1 MEVVEAIRAEATVEA
16 TIQAEAIIRA
26 EATTT
31 SKRHRPFREQEE
43 QATMIDYKAIRLV
56 HRVETVY
63 SDSETHRR
71 LEEVR
76 YPTYPDDPRC
86 KALARAV
93 NRKSNGMNDTEQAVL
108 ADFPE
113 QGIDLG
119 FWSRALTFSPA
130 VADVPVKR
138 HAAIVC
144 LVRQGRLGI
153 CIGTRDGKR
162 VEILARLN

>member
-1 MEVVEAIRAEATVEA
+1 MPNYDAIR
-16 TIQAEAIIRA
+16 R
-26 EATTT
+26 
-31 SKRHRPFREQEE
+31 
-43 QATMIDYKAIRLV
+43 V
-56 HRVETVY
+56 HRVETIY

-93 NRKSNGMNDTEQAVL
+93 SRKSGSMNDTEQAVL

-119 FWSRALTFSPA
+119 WWSRALTFAPA
-130 VADVPVKR
+130 IANWPVKR
-138 HAAIVC
+138 HAALVS
-144 LVRQGRLGI
+144 LVRLGYLGL
-153 CIGTRDGKR
+153 CIGTRDGQK

>member
-1 MEVVEAIRAEATVEA
+1 
-16 TIQAEAIIRA
+16 
-26 EATTT
+26 
-31 SKRHRPFREQEE
+31 
-43 QATMIDYKAIRLV
+43 MIDYKAIRRV
-56 HRVETVY
+56 HRVETIY

-86 KALARAV
+86 KALARAIS
-93 NRKSNGMNDTEQAVL
+93 RKSGSMNDTEQAVL

-119 FWSRALTFSPA
+119 WWSRALTFAPA
-130 VADVPVKR
+130 IANWPVKR
-138 HAAIVC
+138 HAALVS
-144 LVRQGRLGI
+144 LVRLGYLGL
-153 CIGTRDGKR
+153 CIGTRDGQK

>member
-1 MEVVEAIRAEATVEA
+1 VPNYDAIR
-16 TIQAEAIIRA
+16 R
-26 EATTT
+26 
-31 SKRHRPFREQEE
+31 
-43 QATMIDYKAIRLV
+43 V
-56 HRVETVY
+56 HRVETIY

-93 NRKSNGMNDTEQAVL
+93 SRKSDSMNDTEQAVL

-119 FWSRALTFSPA
+119 WWSRALTFAPA
-130 VADVPVKR
+130 IANWPVKR
-138 HAAIVC
+138 HAALVS
-144 LVRQGRLGI
+144 LVRLGYLGL
-153 CIGTRDGKR
+153 CIGTRDGQK

>member
-1 MEVVEAIRAEATVEA
+1 
-16 TIQAEAIIRA
+16 
-26 EATTT
+26 
-31 SKRHRPFREQEE
+31 
-43 QATMIDYKAIRLV
+43 MIDYKAIRRV
-56 HRVETVY
+56 HRVETIY

-93 NRKSNGMNDTEQAVL
+93 SRKSNSMNDTEQAVL

-119 FWSRALTFSPA
+119 WWSRALTFAPA
-130 VADVPVKR
+130 IANWPVKR
-138 HAAIVC
+138 HAALVS
-144 LVRQGRLGI
+144 LVRLGYLGL
-153 CIGTRDGKR
+153 CIGTRDGKK

>member
-1 MEVVEAIRAEATVEA
+1 
-16 TIQAEAIIRA
+16 
-26 EATTT
+26 
-31 SKRHRPFREQEE
+31 
-43 QATMIDYKAIRLV
+43 MIDYKAIRRV
-56 HRVETVY
+56 HRVETIY

-93 NRKSNGMNDTEQAVL
+93 SRKSDSKNDTEQAVL

-119 FWSRALTFSPA
+119 WWSRALTFAPA
-130 VADVPVKR
+130 IANWPVKR
-138 HAAIVC
+138 HAALVS
-144 LVRQGRLGI
+144 LVRLGYLGL
-153 CIGTRDGKR
+153 CIGTRDGQK

>member
-16 TIQAEAIIRA
+16 TIQAEATIRA

-43 QATMIDYKAIRLV
+43 QATMIDYQAIRLV

-119 FWSRALTFSPA
+119 FWSRALTFSPGRCRLA
-130 VADVPVKR
+130 SEAARRDSEPCSARPAGHLHR
-138 HAAIVC
+138 HP
-144 LVRQGRLGI
+144 
-153 CIGTRDGKR
+153 
-162 VEILARLN
+162 

>member
-1 MEVVEAIRAEATVEA
+1 M
-16 TIQAEAIIRA
+16 
-26 EATTT
+26 
-31 SKRHRPFREQEE
+31 PNY
-43 QATMIDYKAIRLV
+43 DAIRLF
-56 HRVETVY
+56 HQVETIY

-93 NRKSNGMNDTEQAVL
+93 SRKSDSMNDTEQAVL

-119 FWSRALTFSPA
+119 WWSRALTFAPA
-130 VADVPVKR
+130 IANWPVKR
-138 HAAIVC
+138 HAALVS
-144 LVRQGRLGI
+144 LVRVGRLGI
-153 CIGTRDGKR
+153 CVGTRDGQR
-162 VEILARLN
+162 VEILARIN

>member
-1 MEVVEAIRAEATVEA
+1 MPNYDAIR
-16 TIQAEAIIRA
+16 R
-26 EATTT
+26 
-31 SKRHRPFREQEE
+31 
-43 QATMIDYKAIRLV
+43 V
-56 HRVETVY
+56 HRVETIY

-93 NRKSNGMNDTEQAVL
+93 SRKSDSMNDTEQAVL

-119 FWSRALTFSPA
+119 WWSRALTFAPA
-130 VADVPVKR
+130 IANWPVKR
-138 HAAIVC
+138 HAALVS
-144 LVRQGRLGI
+144 LVRQGYLGL
-153 CIGTRDGKR
+153 CIGTRDGNR

>member
-1 MEVVEAIRAEATVEA
+1 
-16 TIQAEAIIRA
+16 
-26 EATTT
+26 
-31 SKRHRPFREQEE
+31 
-43 QATMIDYKAIRLV
+43 MIDYKAIRRV
-56 HRVETVY
+56 HRVETIY

-93 NRKSNGMNDTEQAVL
+93 SRKSDSMNDTEQAVL

-119 FWSRALTFSPA
+119 WWSRALTFAPA
-130 VADVPVKR
+130 IANWPVKR
-138 HAAIVC
+138 HAALVS
-144 LVRQGRLGI
+144 LVRQGYLGL
-153 CIGTRDGKR
+153 CIGTRDGQK

>member
-1 MEVVEAIRAEATVEA
+1 M
-16 TIQAEAIIRA
+16 
-26 EATTT
+26 
-31 SKRHRPFREQEE
+31 P
-43 QATMIDYKAIRLV
+43 DYDAIRLV
-56 HRVETVY
+56 HRVETIY

-71 LEEVR
+71 FEEVR

-93 NRKSNGMNDTEQAVL
+93 NRKSGSMNDTEQAVL

-119 FWSRALTFSPA
+119 CWSRALTFAPA
-130 VADVPVKR
+130 VANWPVKR
-138 HAAIVC
+138 HAALVS
-144 LVRQGRLGI
+144 LVRLGRLGI

>member
-1 MEVVEAIRAEATVEA
+1 
-16 TIQAEAIIRA
+16 
-26 EATTT
+26 
-31 SKRHRPFREQEE
+31 
-43 QATMIDYKAIRLV
+43 MIDYKAIRLV

-113 QGIDLG
+113 HGIDLG
-119 FWSRALTFSPA
+119 FWSRALTFAPA
-130 VADVPVKR
+130 VANWPVKR
-138 HAAIVC
+138 HAALVS
-144 LVRQGRLGI
+144 LVRQGYLGL
-153 CIGTRDGKR
+153 CIGTRDGQK

>member
-1 MEVVEAIRAEATVEA
+1 MPNYDAIR
-16 TIQAEAIIRA
+16 R
-26 EATTT
+26 
-31 SKRHRPFREQEE
+31 
-43 QATMIDYKAIRLV
+43 V
-56 HRVETVY
+56 HRVETIY

-93 NRKSNGMNDTEQAVL
+93 NRKSGSMNDTEQAVL

-119 FWSRALTFSPA
+119 WWSRALTFAPA
-130 VADVPVKR
+130 IANWPVKR
-138 HAAIVC
+138 HAALVTRSISAHWTVWQPAVTFPSVSRESRANCPRWIVC
-144 LVRQGRLGI
+144 PLRS
-153 CIGTRDGKR
+153 
-162 VEILARLN
+162 

>member
-1 MEVVEAIRAEATVEA
+1 
-16 TIQAEAIIRA
+16 
-26 EATTT
+26 
-31 SKRHRPFREQEE
+31 
-43 QATMIDYKAIRLV
+43 MIDYKAIRLV

-119 FWSRALTFSPA
+119 FWSRALTFSPGRCRPA
-130 VADVPVKR
+130 SEAARRASKPCSAGPAGHLHR
-138 HAAIVC
+138 HP
-144 LVRQGRLGI
+144 
-153 CIGTRDGKR
+153 
-162 VEILARLN
+162 

>member
-1 MEVVEAIRAEATVEA
+1 
-16 TIQAEAIIRA
+16 
-26 EATTT
+26 
-31 SKRHRPFREQEE
+31 
-43 QATMIDYKAIRLV
+43 MIDYKAIRRV
-56 HRVETVY
+56 HRVETIY

-93 NRKSNGMNDTEQAVL
+93 SRKSDSMNDTEQAVL

-119 FWSRALTFSPA
+119 WWSRALTFAPA
-130 VADVPVKR
+130 IANWPVKR
-138 HAAIVC
+138 HAALVS
-144 LVRQGRLGI
+144 LVRLGYLGL
-153 CIGTRDGKR
+153 CIGTRDGNR

>member
-1 MEVVEAIRAEATVEA
+1 MPNYDAIR
-16 TIQAEAIIRA
+16 R
-26 EATTT
+26 
-31 SKRHRPFREQEE
+31 
-43 QATMIDYKAIRLV
+43 V
-56 HRVETVY
+56 HRVETIY

-93 NRKSNGMNDTEQAVL
+93 SRKSDSMNDTEQAVL

-119 FWSRALTFSPA
+119 WWSRALTFAPA
-130 VADVPVKR
+130 IANWPVKR
-138 HAAIVC
+138 HAALVS
-144 LVRQGRLGI
+144 LVRLGYLGL
-153 CIGTRDGKR
+153 CIGTRDGQK

>member
-1 MEVVEAIRAEATVEA
+1 
-16 TIQAEAIIRA
+16 
-26 EATTT
+26 
-31 SKRHRPFREQEE
+31 
-43 QATMIDYKAIRLV
+43 MIDYKAIRRV
-56 HRVETVY
+56 HRVETIY

-93 NRKSNGMNDTEQAVL
+93 SRKSDSMNDTEQAVL

-119 FWSRALTFSPA
+119 WWSRALTFAPA
-130 VADVPVKR
+130 IANWPVKR
-138 HAAIVC
+138 HAALVS
-144 LVRQGRLGI
+144 LVRLGYLGL
-153 CIGTRDGKR
+153 CIGTRDGQK